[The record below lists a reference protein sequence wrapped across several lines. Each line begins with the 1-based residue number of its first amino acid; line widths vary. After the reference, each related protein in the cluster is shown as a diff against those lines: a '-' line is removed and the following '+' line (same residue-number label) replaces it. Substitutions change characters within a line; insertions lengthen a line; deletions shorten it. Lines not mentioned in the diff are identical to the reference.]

1 VRPIY
6 LDYNATTPV
15 DPAVL
20 EAMLPYLREQFG
32 NPSSAHAYGAEA
44 RRAVESARAQVAEL
58 IRSRPEE
65 IVFTS
70 GGSESNNMVLRGV
83 AASSRIKGEI
93 VTSAVEHPAIL
104 EPVAAL
110 AAEGFRATILPVSS
124 TGRVDPAAARGAITG
139 GTILVTI
146 MLANNEVGTIEPV
159 ESIAAAAR
167 ERGVPVHTDAA
178 QAAGKIPVEVD
189 RLGVDY
195 LTIAGHK
202 LYAPKGVGA
211 LYVRSGRALPRMI
224 HGASH
229 ESGRRAGTENVPGI
243 VGLGAACAIA
253 AARLQETARH
263 SREMRERLWAGLSSR
278 LSEIRR
284 NGDPEAS
291 LPNTLSVSL
300 RGIDAGALLSAV
312 GGSVAASPGAAC
324 HSEKVEISSVL
335 KAMGVPADWAMGTLR
350 FSTGRSTTPEEIDD
364 AAEIVAE
371 AARRMGATA
380 R

>member
-1 VRPIY
+1 MRPIY
-6 LDYNATTPV
+6 LDFNATTPV
-15 DPAVL
+15 EPAVL
-20 EAMLPYLREQFG
+20 EAMLPYLRERFG
-32 NPSSAHAYGAEA
+32 NPSSAHPYGAEA
-44 RRAVESARAQVAEL
+44 RRAVESARAQVAGL
-58 IRSRPEE
+58 IGSRPEE

-70 GGSESNNMVLRGV
+70 GGSESNNTVLRGV
-83 AASSRIKGEI
+83 AESARAKGEI
-93 VTSAVEHPAIL
+93 VTCAVEHPAIL
-104 EPVAAL
+104 EPIAAL
-110 AAEGFRATILPVSS
+110 VAEGFRATILPVSS
-124 TGRVDPAAARGAITG
+124 TGRVDPAAARDAIGG

-146 MLANNEVGTIEPV
+146 MLANNEVGTIEPL
-159 ESIAAAAR
+159 EPIAAAAR

-178 QAAGKIPVEVD
+178 QAAGKIPVDVD

-211 LYVRSGRALPRMI
+211 LYVRSGRSLPRMI

-253 AARLQETARH
+253 AARLEETARH
-263 SREMRERLWAGLSSR
+263 ARALRDRLWTGLSSR

-284 NGDPEAS
+284 NGDPEAC

-300 RGIDAGALLSAV
+300 RGIDAGALLSSI
-312 GGSVAASPGAAC
+312 GDSVAASPGAAC
-324 HSEKVEISSVL
+324 HSEKVEVSSVL
-335 KAMGVPADWAMGTLR
+335 KAMGVPVEWAMGTLR
-350 FSTGRSTTPEEIDD
+350 FSTGRSTTPEEIDG
-364 AAEIVAE
+364 AAESVAE
-371 AARRMGATA
+371 AARGLGAAA